1 MKRIIFLIMD
11 NKLTIRTE
19 IQPSDT
25 DYAELLSYPDIYALF
40 QDISVAHSR
49 MLKYDASI
57 LTPKGL
63 FWVTARSRVRIH
75 RRPSV
80 NEAVEFSTWPEKP
93 DRIHGRRNYTF
104 TKGSELLIEGTTDW
118 AILDRN
124 TNRLYMINKLYD
136 PDFEFCPEKVLPEP
150 FYRFTGDFSGE
161 PFAEYTVR
169 SIDIDFEG
177 HMNNVAYVRAL
188 FGLFSRAEL
197 EQMDPKEIEFQYK
210 VSCYEGDRLL
220 WYREDG
226 EQGLEICAKLENGT
240 EIFFARLR

>member
-1 MKRIIFLIMD
+1 MD

-25 DYAELLSYPDIYALF
+25 DYAELLGYPDIYALF
-40 QDISVAHSR
+40 QNISVTQSK
-49 MLKYDASI
+49 LFKYDASV

-63 FWVTARSRVRIH
+63 FWVTVRSRVRIY
-75 RRPSV
+75 RRP
-80 NEAVEFSTWPEKP
+80 AVHEEVDFSTWPEEP
-93 DRIHGRRNYTF
+93 DRIRGRRNYTV
-104 TKGSELLIEGTTDW
+104 TKEGELLIEGTTEW
-118 AILDRN
+118 AVLDRN

-136 PDFEFCPEKVLPEP
+136 PDFEFCREKVLPES
-150 FYRFTGDFSGE
+150 FYRFTGEFPAE
-161 PFAEYTVR
+161 PFAEYRVR

-197 EQMDPKEIEFQYK
+197 EKMAPKEIELYYK

-220 WYREDG
+220 WYKRPG
-226 EQGLEICAKLENGT
+226 EEGLELCAKLENGT
-240 EIFFARLR
+240 EIFFARLH